1 MARVLSSSE
10 IKEICDLLIPIIRDE
25 RSVHALT
32 ASRVRM
38 TVASH
43 GQRARAVWKL
53 ITYED
58 YAGELI

>member
-25 RSVHALT
+25 RSVHAIQNRDLL
-32 ASRVRM
+32 M